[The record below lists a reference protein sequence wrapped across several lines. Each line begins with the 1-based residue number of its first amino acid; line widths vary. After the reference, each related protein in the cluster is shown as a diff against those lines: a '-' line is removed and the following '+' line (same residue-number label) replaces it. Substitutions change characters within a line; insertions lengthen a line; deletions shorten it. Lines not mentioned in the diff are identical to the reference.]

1 MRTSACKAVKS
12 VSFTSARP
20 RCRIVAS
27 RRLPQQR
34 RAFQSTPRHL
44 RQDDPPEV
52 PDAARHSITDEK
64 SPQPVATGN
73 GQEAEDGV
81 NSSSDGTPR
90 SGRPVDRNNYGSA
103 SKRAGRNVKKPKEIP
118 PVYLPQRFLDH
129 NVLLREELRATLT
142 SGQETFSIDRQE
154 TLLGREVKGDSSNNT
169 GPKDPNAGSRAAA
182 EEHYVPA
189 GSTNVHI
196 MQEIYSLVAAGLRP
210 TSVQYPDP
218 SLSAKPHLV
227 LHCPRNG
234 GMFFLD
240 TMVQHLAAMNSAD
253 IIQIEAQD
261 IAEIGGN
268 YLDGLGVDLDH
279 LSSLGYDIYM
289 PGARE
294 SRTPGETPEEDE
306 YGEEVEE
313 EDDDESN
320 RRPKVLS
327 IRSGLSVIPL
337 GNIGNIANNLAEM
350 AKTNFGPHSTP
361 QNPSSMVKV
370 LGIPAKDSTK
380 ELKVTALIETLL
392 HASDAKR
399 ALQLTDLPNTEV
411 HDSVNGSSDE
421 EANDCQPDS
430 GISKLS
436 NTNLEPALILQIKDY
451 LEMTNT
457 SNGSK
462 LLDALHEAVK
472 QRRKDGQKILIVGTS
487 AYESTKPQST
497 KSGFKSSQSDLD
509 TGPTRT
515 VVTPV
520 IESTKVNSNTLK
532 HYHGKRLVAINGRN
546 LQDMVRRLS
555 SDSAQIEKFTS
566 LIELDLD
573 SANVFVSDMADRV
586 LPSERVHRIATVAL
600 GLLESNEEFSTKH
613 LERAI
618 DIIESSDNAKYAW
631 FEMQENKAGHQPSE
645 RMRKLYERNR
655 ATKPK
660 KDVEDR
666 LQRLRKT
673 CNPYER
679 KLLNGVIDPGSIRTT
694 FADVCA
700 LPETIDALKT
710 LTSLS
715 LVRPDAFTYGVLA
728 TDRIPGLLLY
738 GPPGTGKT
746 LLAKAVAKESGATV
760 LEVSG
765 SDIYDKYVGEGEKNV
780 KAVFSLAKKLTPCIV
795 FIDEADA
802 ILGSRGGSANRSSH
816 RELINQF
823 LREWDGMSETSAFI
837 MVATNRP
844 FDLDEASLRR
854 LPRRMLIDLPT
865 EKDREAILG
874 IHLKGEHLDPNISLA
889 KLASETP
896 FYSGSDLKNLAVAAA
911 LACVRE
917 EYETAVSLQAQTES
931 SPSIPPISEAQPLVT
946 DPPSSSSESNLGA
959 ASSSETVSTTSNT
972 AHNILS
978 ATNNSL
984 PTSQPGTES
993 ATAAHKSPPPPSS
1006 KYPRRRT
1013 LRPHHFAKALQE
1025 ISASISDDMRSLTA
1039 IRKFDEK
1046 YGDRKGRRKKLGGGY
1061 GFATVGEEE
1070 RERVEGEGA
1079 RIRKER

>member
-1 MRTSACKAVKS
+1 MRTSACRAVRS
-12 VSFTSARP
+12 VPVTSIHP
-20 RCRIVAS
+20 RCRVVAS

-34 RAFQSTPRHL
+34 RAFHSTPRHL

-52 PDAARHSITDEK
+52 PDVARHNITDEK
-64 SPQPVATGN
+64 SSQPVTAGN

-81 NSSSDGTPR
+81 NGSSDGSPR

-103 SKRAGRNVKKPKEIP
+103 SRRAGRNVKKPKEIP

-129 NVLLREELRATLT
+129 NVILREKLGATLT
-142 SGQETFSIDRQE
+142 SDQETFSIDRQE
-154 TLLGREVKGDSSNNT
+154 NLPGREIKGSASNNA
-169 GPKDPNAGSRAAA
+169 GLKHPSAGSRAAA
-182 EEHYVPA
+182 EERDTSA
-189 GSTNVHI
+189 GSIDVHI
-196 MQEIYSLVAAGLRP
+196 MQEINSLVAAGLRP
-210 TSVQYPDP
+210 TSAQYSDP
-218 SLSAKPHLV
+218 NLSAKPHIV

-240 TMVQHLAAMNSAD
+240 AMVKHLAAMNSAD
-253 IIQIEAQD
+253 IVQIEAQD

-268 YLDGLGVDLDH
+268 YLDDSEVDLDH
-279 LSSLGYDIYM
+279 LSSLGYDVYM
-289 PGARE
+289 PGAQE
-294 SRTPGETPEEDE
+294 PRTPSEAPEEDE
-306 YGEEVEE
+306 YGEEAEE

-350 AKTNFGPHSTP
+350 VKANFSPHSTP

-399 ALQLTDLPNTEV
+399 AIQSTELNTEA
-411 HDSVNGSSDE
+411 SGPANGLSDE
-421 EANDCQPDS
+421 ETNDYQPAS
-430 GISKLS
+430 GVSKLP
-436 NTNLEPALILQIKDY
+436 NGEHEPALILQIKDY
-451 LEMTNT
+451 LEMNNT
-457 SNGSK
+457 SNGNK
-462 LLDALHEAVK
+462 LLDALHEVVK

-487 AYESTKPQST
+487 AYESTRPRST
-497 KSGFKSSQSDLD
+497 KSGFKSSQSDLT

-520 IESTKVNSNTLK
+520 IETVKMNSFKN
-532 HYHGKRLVAINGRN
+532 YHRKRLVAINGRN

-555 SDSAQIEKFTS
+555 SDPVQIEKFTS

-573 SANVFVSDMADRV
+573 SANVFVADMTDRV

-600 GLLESNEEFSTKH
+600 GLLEPDEEFSTKH
-613 LERAI
+613 LERAM
-618 DIIESSDNAKYAW
+618 DIIESSDNAKYDW
-631 FEMQENKAGHQPSE
+631 FETQENKSKHQPSSE

-660 KDVEDR
+660 KDDEDR
-666 LQRLRKT
+666 LQKLRKT
-673 CNPYER
+673 CNSYER

-694 FADVCA
+694 FADVRA
-700 LPETIDALKT
+700 PPETIDTLKT

-802 ILGSRGGSANRSSH
+802 ILGSRGGSVNRSSH

-854 LPRRMLIDLPT
+854 LPRRMLVDLPT

-874 IHLKGEHLDPNISLA
+874 IHLKGEHLDPEISLA

-917 EYETAVSLQAQTES
+917 EYETAVSLQSETES
-931 SPSIPPISEAQPLVT
+931 PSSTTPASESQPSIT
-946 DPPSSSSESNLGA
+946 DSPSSSE
-959 ASSSETVSTTSNT
+959 
-972 AHNILS
+972 
-978 ATNNSL
+978 NNSAWRRARFRR
-984 PTSQPGTES
+984 SQITA
-993 ATAAHKSPPPPSS
+993 ATAAAAIPEVPAQAHPPPTPF
-1006 KYPRRRT
+1006 Y
-1013 LRPHHFAKALQE
+1013 
-1025 ISASISDDMRSLTA
+1025 
-1039 IRKFDEK
+1039 
-1046 YGDRKGRRKKLGGGY
+1046 
-1061 GFATVGEEE
+1061 
-1070 RERVEGEGA
+1070 EGA
-1079 RIRKER
+1079 AGD

>member
-1 MRTSACKAVKS
+1 M
-12 VSFTSARP
+12 
-20 RCRIVAS
+20 
-27 RRLPQQR
+27 
-34 RAFQSTPRHL
+34 
-44 RQDDPPEV
+44 
-52 PDAARHSITDEK
+52 PDAARHNITDEK
-64 SPQPVATGN
+64 SSQPVTAGN

-81 NSSSDGTPR
+81 NGSSDGTPR
-90 SGRPVDRNNYGSA
+90 SGKPVDRNNYGSA

-129 NVLLREELRATLT
+129 NVVLREELGATQT
-142 SGQETFSIDRQE
+142 SSQETFSIDRQE
-154 TLLGREVKGDSSNNT
+154 TLPGREVKGDSSNNA
-169 GPKDPNAGSRAAA
+169 GPKYPNARSRAAA
-182 EEHYVPA
+182 EERDAPA
-189 GSTNVHI
+189 GSIDVHI
-196 MQEIYSLVAAGLRP
+196 MQEIYSLVAAGLQP
-210 TSVQYPDP
+210 TLVQYPRP
-218 SLSAKPHLV
+218 SLSSKPHIV

-240 TMVQHLAAMNSAD
+240 AMVKHLAAMNSAD

-261 IAEIGGN
+261 FAEIGGN
-268 YLDGLGVDLDH
+268 YLDGSEVDLDH
-279 LSSLGYDIYM
+279 LSSLGYDVYM

-350 AKTNFGPHSTP
+350 VKTNFGPHSTP

-370 LGIPAKDSTK
+370 LGMPAKDSTK

-399 ALQLTDLPNTEV
+399 AIQSTDLPNTEV
-411 HDSVNGSSDE
+411 RGPVNGSDE
-421 EANDCQPDS
+421 EASDCQPDL
-430 GISKLS
+430 GVSKLP
-436 NTNLEPALILQIKDY
+436 NADREPALILQIKDY
-451 LEMTNT
+451 LEMNNT
-457 SNGSK
+457 SNGNK

-472 QRRKDGQKILIVGTS
+472 QRRKEGQKILIVGTS
-487 AYESTKPQST
+487 AYESTIKPQST

-520 IESTKVNSNTLK
+520 TETMNTNSFK
-532 HYHGKRLVAINGRN
+532 HYHRKRLVAINGRN

-573 SANVFVSDMADRV
+573 SAIVFVSDMTDRV

-600 GLLESNEEFSTKH
+600 GLLEPNEEFSTKH
-613 LERAI
+613 LERAM
-618 DIIESSDNAKYAW
+618 DIIESSDNAKYDW
-631 FEMQENKAGHQPSE
+631 FETQEKKARHQPSSE
-645 RMRKLYERNR
+645 RVRKLYERNR

-660 KDVEDR
+660 KDDEDR

-673 CNPYER
+673 CNSYER

-694 FADVCA
+694 FADVRA
-700 LPETIDALKT
+700 LPETIDTLKT

-765 SDIYDKYVGEGEKNV
+765 SGRLVHFTAKLYALTFALSV
-780 KAVFSLAKKLTPCIV
+780 KISTISMWAKAKRMLRPSSVWQRNSHPVSSSLTKRTPSLAPVGVLQTAP
-795 FIDEADA
+795 ATA
-802 ILGSRGGSANRSSH
+802 NSSTNSSAN
-816 RELINQF
+816 
-823 LREWDGMSETSAFI
+823 G
-837 MVATNRP
+837 
-844 FDLDEASLRR
+844 
-854 LPRRMLIDLPT
+854 
-865 EKDREAILG
+865 
-874 IHLKGEHLDPNISLA
+874 
-889 KLASETP
+889 
-896 FYSGSDLKNLAVAAA
+896 
-911 LACVRE
+911 
-917 EYETAVSLQAQTES
+917 TA
-931 SPSIPPISEAQPLVT
+931 
-946 DPPSSSSESNLGA
+946 
-959 ASSSETVSTTSNT
+959 
-972 AHNILS
+972 
-978 ATNNSL
+978 
-984 PTSQPGTES
+984 
-993 ATAAHKSPPPPSS
+993 
-1006 KYPRRRT
+1006 
-1013 LRPHHFAKALQE
+1013 
-1025 ISASISDDMRSLTA
+1025 
-1039 IRKFDEK
+1039 
-1046 YGDRKGRRKKLGGGY
+1046 
-1061 GFATVGEEE
+1061 
-1070 RERVEGEGA
+1070 
-1079 RIRKER
+1079 